1 MADQKR
7 VLITG
12 ASGLIGGVL
21 RDAFVEQYTLS
32 GVDLRPASGLE
43 SLVADMNDLEAVRP
57 AF

>member
-32 GVDLRPASGLE
+32 GVDIRPD
-43 SLVADMNDLEAVRP
+43 SLVKSLCRP
-57 AF
+57 N